1 MTPEL
6 ALLKRFLV
14 RKEFDAGYHL
24 VNLPGLRDQDPK
36 VHSLYVVLEILQ
48 RTIQADVHSLADYE
62 VFFYAQ
68 FPYMRDGEKDSFA
81 LYFKRLGELDVS
93 PQITEHLL
101 QSLAE
106 RASATRIART
116 ALQVV
121 EGRLDYSELQTA
133 VSGAVGESLV
143 EALAPLSH
151 DLEKL
156 LTETYKQ
163 KGLRWRLESLNKRL
177 GSLRKGDFG
186 FVFARP
192 ETGKTT
198 LLADQASF
206 MAEQA
211 KAVGLGPVVWFNN
224 EEVGEKV
231 MVRVYQATFQLQLP
245 SLLAATA
252 RYTERFE
259 KELASHFLLFDFRA
273 LSRAQVEQVCEK
285 HNPSL
290 VIIDQ
295 IDKVHGFKADRNDL
309 ELGEIYIWARGL
321 AKQYCPVIG
330 VTQADGS
337 GEGVKWLTMANV
349 ANAKTSKQAEADWIL
364 GVGKLGVEGYDS
376 ARYFHISKNKLFG
389 DQDSDPALRH
399 DRWEVRIKP
408 EVARYEDL

>member
-6 ALLKRFLV
+6 ALLKRFLTK
-14 RKEFDAGYHL
+14 KEFDVSFEL
-24 VNLPGLRDQDPK
+24 VNLPGLREQDPK
-36 VHSLYVVLEILQ
+36 IHNLYVVLEILH
-48 RTIQADVHSLADYE
+48 RTIQADVHSLPDFE

-68 FPYMRDGEKDSFA
+68 FPFMRDGEKDSYGVLF
-81 LYFKRLGELDVS
+81 RQLGELDVS
-93 PQITEHLL
+93 PSITSELL
-101 QSLAE
+101 KSLAE

-121 EGRLDYSELQTA
+121 EGRLAYQELQA
-133 VSGAVGESLV
+133 EVSSAVGERLV

-151 DLEKL
+151 DLEEL
-156 LTETYKQ
+156 LTATYKT
-163 KGLRWRLESLNKRL
+163 KGLRWRLPSLNARL

-198 LLADQASF
+198 LLADQGAF
-206 MAEQA
+206 MATQA
-211 KAVGLGPVVWFNN
+211 KSQGLGPLLWFNN
-224 EEVGEKV
+224 EEVGAKV
-231 MVRVYQATFQLQLP
+231 LVRVYQATFQLQLP
-245 SLLAATA
+245 SLMAAMGA
-252 RYTERFE
+252 YTKRFAAE
-259 KELASHFLLFDFRA
+259 IGESFLLFDRPQ
-273 LSRAQVEQVCEK
+273 LSRGDIEQAAAK
-285 HNPSL
+285 YSPSL
-290 VIIDQ
+290 IIIDQ

-321 AKQYCPVIG
+321 AKKYCPVIG

-337 GEGVKWLTMANV
+337 GEGIKWLTMANV